1 LVAEAGG
8 AAAGAAKIAALR
20 AIHARLIGD
29 RSLQSD
35 FAEIA
40 KPKPTHEPAWLK
52 VLGQWLAGAIKMLT
66 PYAIDLFWVGVGA
79 AVLAALYLIG
89 REILGARLARR
100 RRDAVR
106 HAPVDWRPES
116 WKARALLE
124 EADRLAARGLYVEA
138 ARVLLWRGIDDIEA
152 RRPRLVRPA
161 LTARDIAALDELPP
175 EARGAFARIAAAVEM
190 GLFAGRGLN
199 AEAFALARA
208 AYEDFAFLKA
218 WT

>member
-1 LVAEAGG
+1 VAAEAGG

-29 RSLQSD
+29 RTLQFD
-35 FAEIA
+35 FSQIA
-40 KPKPTHEPAWLK
+40 KPKPTREPAWLK
-52 VLGQWLAGAIKMLT
+52 AFGHWLAGVIKALT
-66 PYAIDLFWVGVGA
+66 PYAIDLFWVGIGA
-79 AVLAALYLIG
+79 AVLAVLYLIG

-100 RRDAVR
+100 RRDATKL
-106 HAPVDWRPES
+106 APVDWRPES

-124 EADRLAARGLYVEA
+124 EADRLAARGLYDEA

-152 RRPRLVRPA
+152 KRPRLVRPA
-161 LTARDIAALDELPP
+161 LTARDIAALEELPP
-175 EARGAFARIAAAVEM
+175 EARGAFAKIAAAVEM

-208 AYEDFAFLKA
+208 AYEDFAFPKA
-218 WT
+218 WA